1 MNSNG
6 GEMSLDNLQGETK
19 LDRNEWFDENAASMG
34 ANLELLRGGF
44 QTEFDLLITMLMDK
58 DQRKWVD
65 KDKFIEFNNSFVKL
79 CGKSSDL
86 ISDSLSKS
94 IGNM

>member
-1 MNSNG
+1 M
-6 GEMSLDNLQGETK
+6 DNLQDGTG
-19 LDRNEWFDENAASMG
+19 LDRNEWFERNAPAMG
-34 ANLELLRGGF
+34 ANLELLRGEF
-44 QTEFDLLITMLMDK
+44 LTEFDLLITMVMDK

-79 CGKSSDL
+79 CGMSSEL